1 MFDSAVRLQDDER
14 ALGLLRL
21 SRAGRPAED
30 VARDLLRLSQSMSED
45 AMIAAEAVHIA
56 AEASTDGSFEDAAA
70 QWERLLTACDRASAL
85 TFSANEVTRQEFSA
99 RRSSDAQWHQFKVLA
114 GSS

>member
-56 AEASTDGSFEDAAA
+56 AEASTDGSFEDAA
-70 QWERLLTACDRASAL
+70 L